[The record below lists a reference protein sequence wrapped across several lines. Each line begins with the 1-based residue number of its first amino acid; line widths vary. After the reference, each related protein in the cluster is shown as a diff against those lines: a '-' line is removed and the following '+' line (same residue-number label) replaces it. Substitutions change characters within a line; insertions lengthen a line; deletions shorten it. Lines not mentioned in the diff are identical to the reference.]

1 MTHKTSSAAA
11 VPMHPAQG
19 PSPRRPVHPPPQK
32 HPDVRPPDKHHHP
45 STHAE
50 ADAARAMDHT
60 NSWTPSLDR
69 RQSWSKEDQKRA
81 CQMPAMDGV
90 KTGPGFTEK
99 RS

>member
-1 MTHKTSSAAA
+1 MAPNTSSPTAP
-11 VPMHPAQG
+11 VQPAQG
-19 PSPRRPVHPPPQK
+19 LSPSK
-32 HPDVRPPDKHHHP
+32 CA
-45 STHAE
+45 HAE

-81 CQMPAMDGV
+81 LQMSAMDGV

-99 RS
+99 RA